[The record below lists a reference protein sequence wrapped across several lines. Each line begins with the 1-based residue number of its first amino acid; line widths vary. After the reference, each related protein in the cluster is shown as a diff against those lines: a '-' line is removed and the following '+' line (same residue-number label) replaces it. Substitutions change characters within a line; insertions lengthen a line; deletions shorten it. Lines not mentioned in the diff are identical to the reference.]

1 MELFDNVKELIEY
14 LKDNEISYEQIG
26 DYGNIT
32 VIYHIGEYRVRYF
45 FCPHW
50 KDKTRTLDYIK
61 IDKELI

>member
-1 MELFDNVKELIEY
+1 MDLFDNIKDLIEY

-45 FCPHW
+45 FCPHY
-50 KDKTRTLDYIK
+50 KFDYIK
-61 IDKELI
+61 IDKELIYE